1 MDPLPDLREILRRRP
16 RIMFVV
22 NVDWFFL
29 SHRLPLAQAARQAGA
44 EVFVTAADTGFS
56 RQLQEAGLCFIAL
69 PIVRTGV
76 KVVAEA
82 TTIFRLVRLYRTIR
96 PDIVHHVTIKPIL
109 YGSLAAR
116 LTPGIAVV
124 NAVSGLG
131 SAFGESKQRRGVRF
145 AVDLLY
151 RLALSNSRS
160 HTIFQNVSDRD
171 HFLSNGW
178 IREENTALIRG
189 SGVDTEA
196 FQPIPEPT
204 GVPVVL
210 FASRLLREK
219 GVEDFITV
227 ARMFS
232 EAGVPARFV
241 LVGRIDLDNP
251 SAVSGS
257 ELESWVQEGVIEWW
271 GNREDMPAVYSQANL
286 VVLPTY
292 YKEGV
297 PKALIEAAACGRAIV
312 TTDIPGCRD
321 IVRDNFNG
329 LLVSPRDPKGAAR
342 AIRTLLESPE
352 LRRQFG
358 ANGRRLATE
367 EFDVRTVVAQTLD
380 AYQALLLTAPQ
391 E

>member
-1 MDPLPDLREILRRRP
+1 
-16 RIMFVV
+16 MFVV

-29 SHRLPLAQAARQAGA
+29 SHRLPLAQASREAGA
-44 EVFVTAADTGFS
+44 DVFVTGADTGFS
-56 RQLQEAGLCFIAL
+56 RQFEDAGLSFIAL
-69 PIVRTGV
+69 PIGRTGV
-76 KVVAEA
+76 KIAAEA
-82 TTIFRLVRLYRTIR
+82 RTILHLARLYRRIR

-116 LTPGIAVV
+116 LTPGTAVV

-131 SAFGESKQRRGVRF
+131 SAFGDSTQRRGVRF
-145 AVDLLY
+145 AVDFLY
-151 RLALSNSRS
+151 RLALSNRRSR
-160 HTIFQNVSDRD
+160 TIFQNVNDRD

-178 IREENTALIRG
+178 IREENTVLIRG

-196 FQPIPEPT
+196 FQPTPEPT

-219 GVEDFITV
+219 GVEDFVTV

-232 EAGVPARFV
+232 EAQISARFV
-241 LVGRIDLDNP
+241 IVGRVDPDNP
-251 SAVSGS
+251 SAVARG
-257 ELESWVQEGVIEWW
+257 EVDAWVNEGIIEWW
-271 GNREDMPAVYSQANL
+271 GNRDDMPAVYAQANL

-321 IVRDNFNG
+321 IVRDNYNG
-329 LLVSPRDPKGAAR
+329 LLVKPRDPEAAAR
-342 AIRTLLESPE
+342 AIRTLLNAPE
-352 LRRQFG
+352 LRREFG

-380 AYQALLLTAPQ
+380 AYRALLLTAQ
-391 E
+391 WE